1 MDETNEK
8 IKQAH
13 PMSRKGIF
21 NQYTITK
28 ILFSRGTLISLIATL
43 VIIVGICFR
52 NNMIINEYYN
62 TLLNITDIILSLLPS
77 ILGFCIGG
85 YALIIGACSTDVIK
99 KMSDPQ
105 KHDLSL
111 FQILSSVF
119 AATLIIQCFT
129 LVIAYIVRL
138 CLLLEIGTNSV
149 IIGVVVD
156 VGMILILLF
165 LSCISL
171 SLLYYTIVNI
181 FNMGQTMHFCIRLD
195 VEKENKDKENKDKQ
209 NESVK

>member
-1 MDETNEK
+1 MDETNK
-8 IKQAH
+8 DLKQTH

-21 NQYTITK
+21 NKYTISK
-28 ILFSRGTLISLIATL
+28 IIFSRGTLISLIITI
-43 VIIVGICFR
+43 VIIIGVCCR
-52 NNMIINEYYN
+52 NDTSINEYYN
-62 TLLNITDIILSLLPS
+62 TLLHVTDIILSLLPS

-85 YALIIGACSTDVIK
+85 YALIIGVCSTDTIK
-99 KMSDPQ
+99 KMSNPQ
-105 KHDLSL
+105 EHGLSI

-129 LVIAYIVRL
+129 LIIAYIVHF

-149 IIGVVVD
+149 IIGVVVN

-181 FNMGQTMHFCIRLD
+181 FNMGQIMHFCIRF
-195 VEKENKDKENKDKQ
+195 EEENKKEEKDTQ
-209 NESVK
+209 NESDK

>member
-1 MDETNEK
+1 MDETNKK
-8 IKQAH
+8 IEQAH

-21 NQYTITK
+21 NKYIISK
-28 ILFSRGTLISLIATL
+28 ILFSRGTLISLITTIVIL
-43 VIIVGICFR
+43 VGVCCR
-52 NNMIINEYYN
+52 NHTTINEYYN
-62 TLLNITDIILSLLPS
+62 TLLHITDIILSLLPS

-138 CLLLEIGTNSV
+138 CLLLEIGTDSV
-149 IIGVVVD
+149 IIGVAVD
-156 VGMILILLF
+156 VGVILILLF

-195 VEKENKDKENKDKQ
+195 VEKEKNKQ
-209 NESVK
+209 NESAK

>member
-1 MDETNEK
+1 MDETNKK
-8 IKQAH
+8 IELAH

-21 NQYTITK
+21 NKYIISK
-28 ILFSRGTLISLIATL
+28 ILFSRGTLISFITTL
-43 VIIVGICFR
+43 LIIVGICFR
-52 NNMIINEYYN
+52 NNTTINEYYN
-62 TLLNITDIILSLLPS
+62 TLLHITEIILSLLPS

-138 CLLLEIGTNSV
+138 CLLLEIGINSV

-156 VGMILILLF
+156 VGVILILLF

-195 VEKENKDKENKDKQ
+195 IEKEKENKDKQ
-209 NESVK
+209 NESDK

>member
-1 MDETNEK
+1 MDETNKK
-8 IKQAH
+8 IELAH

-21 NQYTITK
+21 NKYIISK
-28 ILFSRGTLISLIATL
+28 ILLSRGTLISFITTL
-43 VIIVGICFR
+43 LIIVGICFR
-52 NNMIINEYYN
+52 NNTTINEYYN
-62 TLLNITDIILSLLPS
+62 TLLHITEIILSLLPS

-138 CLLLEIGTNSV
+138 CLLLEIGINSV

-156 VGMILILLF
+156 VGVILILLF

-195 VEKENKDKENKDKQ
+195 IEKEKENKDKQ
-209 NESVK
+209 NESDK